1 MNVIDKSFCACPQS
15 LNNINAFVANDG
27 LVVIVARI
35 YSDQLDNSIYVI
47 ILDTSVSNNNNY
59 KCKLTFI

>member
-47 ILDTSVSNNNNY
+47 ILDT
-59 KCKLTFI
+59 CQ